1 MTGVPDTAW
10 SDVVP
15 GVTRCQEVRRHAVR
29 SRSAIG
35 RFPVKV
41 ERFTVELDGFATP
54 VTAERQTPARRRGA
68 PVLLTPGAGG
78 DLDGDGLVA
87 LATVLAE
94 LGHTVVR
101 ANLPHNETR
110 RRPPKAERST
120 GAYRQ
125 LLAGVAARVDADRSW
140 IVGGK
145 SYGGRVA
152 SMAVAGG
159 MTAAALLLYGYPLH
173 PPGKPEQLRVGH
185 WPAIAVP
192 CLFLQGER
200 DTFSSPELL
209 AACVHKL
216 PRRPAVVVVPGGD
229 HSLHVT
235 GRASADGTPSNPPT
249 TIASLRDEL
258 RNWLAGLD
266 G

>member
-1 MTGVPDTAW
+1 M
-10 SDVVP
+10 
-15 GVTRCQEVRRHAVR
+15 
-29 SRSAIG
+29 
-35 RFPVKV
+35 KV
-41 ERFTVELDGFATP
+41 ERLTVELDGFSTP
-54 VTAERQTPARRRGA
+54 VTAERQAPARRRGA

-87 LATVLAE
+87 LATVLVE
-94 LGHTVVR
+94 LGHPVVR

-110 RRPPKAERST
+110 RRPPKADRSV

-125 LLAGVAARVDADRSW
+125 LLAGLEARFDAEQPW

-152 SMAVAGG
+152 SMAVADG
-159 MTAAALLLYGYPLH
+159 MTAAGLLLYGYPLH
-173 PPGKPEQLRVGH
+173 PPGKPEQLRVDH

-192 CLFLQGER
+192 CLFLQGGR

-209 AACVHKL
+209 ERCVHKL
-216 PRRPAVVVVPGGD
+216 PRRPTVVVVPGGD

-235 GRASADGTPSNPPT
+235 GRASATGTPSNPPT
-249 TIASLRDEL
+249 TIATLREDL
-258 RNWLAGLD
+258 RAWSASLAG
-266 G
+266 